1 MKLTLA
7 TNAVESLRPVFL
19 ATIER
24 FEAQRPGV
32 EVQLLEVPGNYY
44 QKLLVMIAG
53 RTAPDLMWM
62 GQSFAEFAMRGAFLD
77 LSDRIAAE
85 VDLSE
90 YHQKVLSWYRLGGKQ
105 YGIPYGIDMEFIVY
119 NKALFD
125 EAGVAYPRDGWTI
138 EEFVE
143 TSRKLTLDRDGD
155 GRVDQYGYR
164 GEINEATFG
173 GVFVSEDGSRALCD
187 TPEVVEA
194 LRFNLDLVHKW
205 RVAPSPAERRHEG
218 GDVYTAF
225 RQGKAAMMQ
234 SYTWCIP
241 HLRERCAGMEWDV
254 VGMPVA
260 QRRAHWASSAA
271 YLVSAD
277 TRYPDEAWQLFKAL
291 ISDEF
296 QLALS
301 IESLPA
307 NLRVARKLVEDNTQ
321 KPANLGA
328 VLDATGYLYPNPR
341 VPNLQELLHHYSNAR
356 EKVFSFYGTSRFV
369 PPEQAMAEAAERIN
383 ETIRRRRRR

>member
-1 MKLTLA
+1 M
-7 TNAVESLRPVFL
+7 
-19 ATIER
+19 
-24 FEAQRPGV
+24 
-32 EVQLLEVPGNYY
+32 EVPGNYY

-90 YHQKVLSWYRLGGKQ
+90 YHQKVLSWYRLDGKQ

-125 EAGVAYPRDGWTI
+125 EAGVPYPRDGWTV

-143 TSRKLTLDRDGD
+143 TSRRLTRDRDGD
-155 GRVDQYGYR
+155 GRADQYGYR
-164 GEINEATFG
+164 GSINEAAFG
-173 GVFVSEDGSRALCD
+173 GAFISEDGSKALCD
-187 TPEVVEA
+187 TPEMIEA

-205 RVAPSPAERRHEG
+205 RVAPSPEEQRQEG
-218 GDVYTAF
+218 GDVYSVF

-234 SYTWCIP
+234 FYTWSIS
-241 HLRERCAGMEWDV
+241 HLRERCAGMDWDI

-260 QRRAHWASSAA
+260 RRRAHWASSAA

-277 TRYPDEAWQLFKAL
+277 TRHPDEAWLLFKAL

-307 NLRVARKLVEDNTQ
+307 NLRVARELVADNTQ
-321 KPANLGA
+321 KPANLVA
-328 VLDATGYLYPNPR
+328 VLDATDFLYPSPR